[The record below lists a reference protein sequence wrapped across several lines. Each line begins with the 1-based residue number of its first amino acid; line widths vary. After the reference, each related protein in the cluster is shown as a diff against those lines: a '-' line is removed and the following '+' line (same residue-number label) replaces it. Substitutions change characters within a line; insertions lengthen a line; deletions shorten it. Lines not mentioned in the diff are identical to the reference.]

1 MYFSIV
7 LPIINW
13 ILSFIQVKLSY
24 AILKFLE
31 VLNRNSS
38 YYYTN
43 SNRLSSSNKEQYSF
57 IAYVP
62 FILCL
67 FAVQVYYAQQYYK
80 ISYVFITNFVTRL
93 LTLILL
99 YSLPSKILS
108 LPIFLYYLA
117 LLYYLFGICMKKIM
131 TISWRL

>member
-131 TISWRL
+131 TIS

>member
-1 MYFSIV
+1 LYFSIV

-131 TISWRL
+131 TIS